1 MPAILMLHS
10 IWRWVVLLAAAAAIV
25 KALVGWFGRQ
35 PWTGLDDRLGM
46 LYTLTIDI
54 QVLLGLILYIVE
66 QRWRTADP
74 FFAYVH
80 PLVMIIA
87 LILAHI
93 GRSRTRKAAPA
104 GSRETQ
110 LSFDTA
116 RHRTAAIFYAI
127 SFLLIVAAIPWGR
140 TFR

>member
-10 IWRWVVLLAAAAAIV
+10 IWRWVVLLAAAAAII

-35 PWTGLDDRLGM
+35 EWALWDDRLGM
-46 LYTLTIDI
+46 LYTLAIDI

-66 QRWRTADP
+66 QRWRLPDP
-74 FFAYVH
+74 FFAYIH

-87 LILAHI
+87 LAVAHI

-104 GSRETQ
+104 GYAEAQ
-110 LSFDTA
+110 LDFDVR
-116 RHRTAAIFYAI
+116 RHRTAA
-127 SFLLIVAAIPWGR
+127 
-140 TFR
+140 